1 MSAVQCNI
9 MPRKNPDLHGNAP
22 DRSKT
27 ALLMIDV
34 INDLEFNSGIR
45 LLPQALAVARKL
57 ATLKRRVQKAA
68 IPVIYV
74 NDNFGKWRS
83 DFSAQ
88 VRHSM
93 QPHIR
98 GAPMVELLRPGPND
112 YFVLKPK
119 HSGFFSTPLDLL
131 LNYLEVKN
139 LILTGIAGNNCVFFT
154 ATDAYLR
161 DFDLWI
167 PADCVVSV
175 SKQENL
181 LALKQMQRLLH
192 ADIRISSKIDLRRL
206 NKNK

>member
-1 MSAVQCNI
+1 MT
-9 MPRKNPDLHGNAP
+9 RKNPGLHGNAP
-22 DRSKT
+22 DKSKA
-27 ALLMIDV
+27 ALLIIDV
-34 INDLEFNSGIR
+34 INDLEFNSGAR
-45 LLPQALAVARKL
+45 MLPQALVMAKKL
-57 ATLKRRVQKAA
+57 AALKARVQKAS

-83 DFSAQ
+83 DFSVQ
-88 VRHSM
+88 VRHCI

-98 GAPMVELLRPGPND
+98 GAPIAELLRPGPND

-139 LILTGIAGNNCVFFT
+139 LILTGIAGNNCVLFT

-167 PADCVVSV
+167 PADCVVSI

-181 LALKQMQRLLH
+181 LALKQMRQLLH
-192 ADIRISSKIDLRRL
+192 ADLRVSSKIDLRKL
-206 NKNK
+206 NK

>member
-1 MSAVQCNI
+1 
-9 MPRKNPDLHGNAP
+9 MPKKNKDLHGNAP
-22 DRSKT
+22 DKSNV
-27 ALLMIDV
+27 ALLIIDV
-34 INDLEFNSGIR
+34 INDLGFDTGPQ
-45 LLPQALAVARKL
+45 LLPAALVMAKHIAALKARAV
-57 ATLKRRVQKAA
+57 KAGV
-68 IPVIYV
+68 PVIYA

-98 GAPMVELLRPGPND
+98 GAPLVKLLRPGPND

-131 LNYLEVKN
+131 LNYLDVKN
-139 LILTGIAGNNCVFFT
+139 LILTGIAGNNCVLFT

-167 PADCVVSV
+167 PADCVVSI
-175 SKQENL
+175 SKQDNL
-181 LALKQMQRLLH
+181 LALKQMRQLLH
-192 ADIRISSKIDLRRL
+192 ADIRVSTRIDLRKL
-206 NKNK
+206 NA